1 MSIHIPAEQLQDQA
15 HVIAAPLRR
24 NRGARPFDLHP
35 AIHVAVAGAYLAFVG
50 ILAIAFMGPELVVP
64 AAIFIVGV
72 VALFLTPALWA
83 RVVPD
88 EGLPL
93 QSWSEFLREG
103 VDTITGR
110 LTAGQAL
117 AQILTLP
124 VLVVGLAAAMA
135 VIRATV

>member
-1 MSIHIPAEQLQDQA
+1 MYGSF
-15 HVIAAPLRR
+15 V
-24 NRGARPFDLHP
+24 
-35 AIHVAVAGAYLAFVG
+35 AILAGA
-50 ILAIAFMGPELVVP
+50 FMAPEMVIP
-64 AAIFIVGV
+64 AAILLVSV

-88 EGLPL
+88 DGLRR

-103 VDTITGR
+103 VDTITGP

-124 VLVVGLAAAMA
+124 VLIVALALAM
-135 VIRATV
+135 VTIRAAL

>member
-15 HVIAAPLRR
+15 RIVAAPLRR
-24 NRGARPFDLHP
+24 NRGERVFDLHP
-35 AIHVAVAGAYLAFVG
+35 AIHLALAGVYGSFVA
-50 ILAIAFMGPELVVP
+50 ILAAAFMGPELIVP
-64 AAIFIVGV
+64 SAILLISV

-83 RVVPD
+83 RVVPED
-88 EGLPL
+88 GLRR

-124 VLVVGLAAAMA
+124 VLLVGLAVAMV
-135 VIRATV
+135 VIRAAV